1 MTRWLVA
8 GAGGM
13 LGRDL
18 VAALSIAG
26 DDVAGLTRSELDIRD
41 ATACRA
47 AVSGFDVVVNAAA
60 WTDVDGAEGNE
71 AEAFAVNA
79 TGAAN
84 LARASA
90 SVGAVLVQFSTDYV
104 FAGDA
109 RTPYPVD
116 AALSP
121 VNAYGRTKAAAEW
134 AVRAECPSSYVV
146 RTAWLYGEHGRN
158 FVATML
164 ARAARGDTMEVVD
177 DQHGQP
183 TWTRDLAEFV
193 RALVVGE
200 RSFGIY
206 HGTATGE
213 TTWFGLASEAIRLAG
228 FDPSAVRATTSD
240 RFPRPAARP
249 SYSVLANGGQMPP
262 WQDGLRRAL
271 PGLVATAKLG
281 Q

>member
-18 VAALSIAG
+18 VAVLSIAG
-26 DDVAGLTRSELDIRD
+26 DDVVGFTRGDLDIRD
-41 ATACRA
+41 ATACKA
-47 AVSGFDVVVNAAA
+47 AVNGFDVVVNTAA
-60 WTDVDGAEGNE
+60 WTDVDGAEDNE
-71 AEAFAVNA
+71 AAAFAVNA

-84 LARASA
+84 LARACGA
-90 SVGAVLVQFSTDYV
+90 VGAVLVQLSTDYV
-104 FAGDA
+104 FSGDVQ
-109 RTPYPVD
+109 TPYPVD
-116 AALSP
+116 APLSP

-146 RTAWLYGEHGRN
+146 RTAWLYGEHGSN

-164 ARAARGDTMEVVD
+164 ARAARGDTLEVVD

-183 TWTRDLAEFV
+183 TWTRDLADFV
-193 RALVVGE
+193 RALVVAG
-200 RSFGIY
+200 RPFGIY

-213 TTWFGLASEAIRLAG
+213 TTWFGLASEAVKLAG

-240 RFPRPAARP
+240 RSSRPAARP
-249 SYSVLANGGQMPP
+249 SYSVLANGAEMPR
-262 WQDGLRRAL
+262 WEDGLRRAL
-271 PGLVATAKLG
+271 PRLVATAQFG